1 MTVNIEDLPEGMSL
15 PDFITS
21 DLARSVPL
29 FAPSQTI
36 FALHS
41 THRPISPRV
50 SSPAQSSPPHL
61 SCVVLLR
68 SERALIERG

>member
-29 FAPSQTI
+29 FHPGGNPGANVKSISHRCHPILMAVVWELTEETI
-36 FALHS
+36 DL
-41 THRPISPRV
+41 P
-50 SSPAQSSPPHL
+50 L
-61 SCVVLLR
+61 
-68 SERALIERG
+68 G